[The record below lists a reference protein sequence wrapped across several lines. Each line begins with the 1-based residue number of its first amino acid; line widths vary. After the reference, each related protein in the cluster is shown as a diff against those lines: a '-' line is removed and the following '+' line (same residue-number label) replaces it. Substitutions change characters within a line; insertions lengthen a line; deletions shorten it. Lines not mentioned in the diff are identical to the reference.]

1 MRTRSIKELAD
12 NDEHI
17 KAREMMVEVEQ
28 PYIGKMKMYGSPL
41 KMSETPCGP
50 RGHGPFLGEHTEE
63 VLAQTLGYTKEQVEE
78 LYADNILHI
87 EDAAKA
93 LNEQK

>member
-1 MRTRSIKELAD
+1 VD
-12 NDEHI
+12 PHI

-28 PYIGKMKMYGSPL
+28 PFVGKMKMYGSPL

-50 RGHGPFLGEHTEE
+50 RGYGPFLGEHTQE
-63 VLAQTLGYTKEQVEE
+63 VLADTLGYTKEQVEE
-78 LYADNILHI
+78 LYAGNILYI